1 MTFLSLLLVLGV
13 VWTTHWR
20 LRLQRDGWWRALL
33 AEVELHVG
41 RHSSISLIVV
51 VGVPLLIL
59 ALVLAVLKPVAYG
72 WLLLPVHVLVLLY
85 SLGRH
90 DPRQALA
97 GFRDSWRRGDLEAAA
112 LRAEQDLGLQA
123 ETPDGLLARVQEQLL
138 WRGHEGFFAVIFW
151 YVVLGPLMA
160 LAYRLVALT
169 AAHARSPAL
178 RAHAEQLCHAFDW
191 LPARLLTASFA
202 LVGDFLCASRAT
214 LSEWL
219 NWDIPTPKL
228 LADAG
233 RAAADLPVALDAE
246 AGVHSLD
253 TLWQLLVRAAVLWYV
268 LLALWTVVGR

>member
-1 MTFLSLLLVLGV
+1 MTFLSLLLLLGII
-13 VWTTHWR
+13 WTTHWR
-20 LRLQRDGWWRALL
+20 LRLQPDGWWHAFL
-33 AEVELHVG
+33 AEVELHLG
-41 RHSSISLIVV
+41 RQTSLALIVA

-72 WLLLPVHVLVLLY
+72 WLLLPVHVLMLLY

-97 GFRDSWRRGDLEAAA
+97 GFRDAWRREDLEVAA
-112 LRAEQDLGLQA
+112 LRAEQDLGIRA
-123 ETPDGLLARVQEQLL
+123 ETPEALLMRVQEQLL

-151 YVVLGPLMA
+151 YVLLGPLMA

-169 AAHARSPAL
+169 ASHARSPAL
-178 RAHAEQLCHAFDW
+178 RAHAEQLCHALDW

-219 NWDIPTPKL
+219 NWDIATSKL

-233 RAAADLPVALDAE
+233 RAAADLPVGLSAE
-246 AGVHSLD
+246 AGVQGLD

-268 LLALWTVVGR
+268 LLALWTLVGR